1 MTKKGGR
8 RSTIYSVVIRAY
20 QDSRYLPVFIS
31 LRTWVWYLF
40 LRNSLALDC
49 GLGFYKPISWER
61 TMSTTTTKVSKCLH
75 FYALCASCRFCA
87 VLHSKQERMRNI
99 KRQTET
105 SLLTHCPKF
114 LSTIN
119 SGSTLTTTNGNQFV
133 WVKWTTKRLC
143 SSSLWKLLLIERAR
157 QRKTGRARY
166 K

>member
-49 GLGFYKPISWER
+49 GLGFYKPIRWER
-61 TMSTTTTKVSKCLH
+61 TMSTTTTKVNKCLH

-119 SGSTLTTTNGNQFV
+119 SGSTLTTTNATNLFGSSGLRNGYARVHYGN
-133 WVKWTTKRLC
+133 
-143 SSSLWKLLLIERAR
+143 
-157 QRKTGRARY
+157 Y
-166 K
+166 Y